1 LTYLKDF
8 DIILLDQIGGS
19 KNMKSKKLKLIKRK
33 DLGSHD
39 LKDLL
44 FKYHLIVVKEDQVYF
59 DLSKEEYED
68 LTKYFDIDRSNSYKL
83 NDYTLNYSFNL
94 MIDNAKKNGSNDPTK
109 LNSKKVFSL
118 DIDNIVLEKSYK

>member
-1 LTYLKDF
+1 
-8 DIILLDQIGGS
+8 
-19 KNMKSKKLKLIKRK
+19 MKSKKLKLIKRK

-44 FKYHLIVVKEDQVYF
+44 FKYHLIVIKEDQVYF
-59 DLSKEEYED
+59 DLSNKEYED

-94 MIDNAKKNGSNDPTK
+94 MIDNAKKDGSNDPTK
-109 LNSKKVFSL
+109 ASNTKTVFSL
-118 DIDNIVLEKSYK
+118 DIDNIVIEKSYK

>member
-8 DIILLDQIGGS
+8 DIILIDQIGGS

-44 FKYHLIVVKEDQVYF
+44 FKYHLIVIKEDQVYF
-59 DLSKEEYED
+59 DLSNKEYED
-68 LTKYFDIDRSNSYKL
+68 LTKWFEEVKRVFSYKL

-94 MIDNAKKNGSNDPTK
+94 MIDNAKKDGSTDPTK
-109 LNSKKVFSL
+109 SSNTKKVFS
-118 DIDNIVLEKSYK
+118 